1 MGRTLYEAAP
11 EASGLDLRL
20 RRVESRV
27 GLIEAGLRERAA
39 QTAPP
44 PAPMPPAAPPP
55 TAMPPAAPPPV
66 APPPVADLR
75 WTEIG
80 SRLEALALK
89 LKLHYEQAGGDGAPR
104 TLDGLRDSIRDAFTA
119 TENAVNDEA
128 VRADV
133 REAAVMVA
141 GAVADTLTTVGDDMR
156 EALRRPQARKGE
168 EP

>member
-55 TAMPPAAPPPV
+55 AAMPPAAPPPV
-66 APPPVADLR
+66 ADRR

>member
-55 TAMPPAAPPPV
+55 AAMPPAAQ
-66 APPPVADLR
+66 PPVADLR

>member
-55 TAMPPAAPPPV
+55 AAMPPAAQ
-66 APPPVADLR
+66 PPVADLR

-104 TLDGLRDSIRDAFTA
+104 TLDGLRDSIRDAFAA

>member
-39 QTAPP
+39 HTAPP

-55 TAMPPAAPPPV
+55 AAMPPAAQ
-66 APPPVADLR
+66 PPVADLR

>member
-55 TAMPPAAPPPV
+55 TAMPPAAQ
-66 APPPVADLR
+66 PPVADRR

>member
-55 TAMPPAAPPPV
+55 TAMPPAAQ
-66 APPPVADLR
+66 PPVADLR

>member
-66 APPPVADLR
+66 ADRR

>member
-55 TAMPPAAPPPV
+55 AAMPPAAQ
-66 APPPVADLR
+66 PPVADRR

>member
-55 TAMPPAAPPPV
+55 AAMPPAAQ
-66 APPPVADLR
+66 PPVADLR

-133 REAAVMVA
+133 REAAVLVA

>member
-55 TAMPPAAPPPV
+55 TAMPC
-66 APPPVADLR
+66 
-75 WTEIG
+75 
-80 SRLEALALK
+80 SRRSAE
-89 LKLHYEQAGGDGAPR
+89 R
-104 TLDGLRDSIRDAFTA
+104 
-119 TENAVNDEA
+119 
-128 VRADV
+128 
-133 REAAVMVA
+133 
-141 GAVADTLTTVGDDMR
+141 
-156 EALRRPQARKGE
+156 
-168 EP
+168 